1 MLILDI
7 DDKAVGSL
15 IVLIQRIDFPG
26 TRIII
31 LNALISLFSQNIA
44 VRPIRRKDEGSVLAF
59 YAHLA

>member
-7 DDKAVGSL
+7 DDKAVCYL
-15 IVLIQRIDFPG
+15 LALIQRIDFPG

-44 VRPIRRKDEGSVLAF
+44 VRAIRR
-59 YAHLA
+59 

>member
-7 DDKAVGSL
+7 DDKAVCYL
-15 IVLIQRIDFPG
+15 LALIQRIDFPG

-31 LNALISLFSQNIA
+31 LNALTSLFSQNIA
-44 VRPIRRKDEGSVLAF
+44 LRAIRRKDKGSVLAF